1 MANEYTGDDNQEDER
16 TQAVFPLDDQMD
28 IPPLNMPVLH
38 DGSTFD
44 AEPSGLAGLVQ
55 ETQAKRQADAASAQ
69 TQESHE
75 TQAFDPLAELD
86 DEAAPEPQP
95 AAPATSSFASQRP
108 AADDVATVAFAA
120 VAMNPA
126 DDAALGKGVSAA
138 KTKNPKR
145 GMIIAFSIIGA
156 LLVLLVAAFFGT
168 NWYFQDRVAPGVRF
182 GNVSVMGKTES
193 ELTGI
198 VNQAVSDSAIT
209 VTDSEGNNV
218 KAGLDKLGVTVNVKQ
233 TVRNLLDAKSGN
245 MFTRINPFAKQD
257 VRLSATTDNYKLSTY
272 LTEQLV
278 EEQDR
283 AVASNISYD
292 ANSKKFIVTEG
303 NEGKEADP
311 ADVIA
316 AVKKAVSQP
325 GEAQKLTVMYSD
337 VAMPITVETATSA
350 ANDANKRLT
359 SSLVIGN
366 SKGKTFTLPADEIAK
381 WIQVKPDIQK
391 GTITLAYDQ
400 DAIKTYLS
408 QNLAK
413 KLDQDMV
420 VEKNITNTDGTVLT
434 VTQKGVDG
442 VAVQSTDETAAQVLD
457 ALNAGRGAEL
467 TATVKVT
474 GHKTESRK
482 VDYTSPNG
490 DPHMVIN
497 LSEQKVYAYKGS
509 TLVKTFIVSTGK
521 PSTPTDNG
529 TFFVHTK
536 YQSQTMRGEGYVTP
550 NVPWVTYYNQG
561 EGFHGAPWNTA
572 GIASGTF
579 ETEGMAVVP
588 CSMKTLAGICHGYA
602 ENLLLRA
609 ADVTLKE
616 RRKLVLV
623 ARETPLGLVHLR
635 NMTAL
640 AEMGVTILPPM
651 LTYYQHPQSIEDM
664 TTHIVGKIMREFR
677 LEAPGFRKWEG
688 S

>member
-69 TQESHE
+69 TQESQE

-95 AAPATSSFASQRP
+95 AAPATSSFVPQRP

-120 VAMNPA
+120 VAMNPV

-311 ADVIA
+311 SDVIA

-325 GEAQKLTVMYSD
+325 GEAQKLSVMYSD

-434 VTQKGVDG
+434 VMQKGVDG

-474 GHKTESRK
+474 DHKTESRK

-572 GIASGTF
+572 GIASGT
-579 ETEGMAVVP
+579 P
-588 CSMKTLAGICHGYA
+588 KSHGC
-602 ENLLLRA
+602 
-609 ADVTLKE
+609 T
-616 RRKLVLV
+616 
-623 ARETPLGLVHLR
+623 
-635 NMTAL
+635 NMRVEDAKW
-640 AEMGVTILPPM
+640 VYDFLPIGAM
-651 LTYYQHPQSIEDM
+651 VQ
-664 TTHIVGKIMREFR
+664 IVGTTPTSAVR
-677 LEAPGFRKWEG
+677 
-688 S
+688 

>member
-69 TQESHE
+69 TQESQE

-86 DEAAPEPQP
+86 DEVAPEPQP
-95 AAPATSSFASQRP
+95 AAPATSSFAPQRP

-311 ADVIA
+311 SDVIA

-325 GEAQKLTVMYSD
+325 GEAQKLSVMYSD

-413 KLDQDMV
+413 KLDHDMV

-474 GHKTESRK
+474 DHKTESRK

-572 GIASGTF
+572 GIASGT
-579 ETEGMAVVP
+579 P
-588 CSMKTLAGICHGYA
+588 KSHGC
-602 ENLLLRA
+602 
-609 ADVTLKE
+609 T
-616 RRKLVLV
+616 
-623 ARETPLGLVHLR
+623 
-635 NMTAL
+635 NMRVEDAKW
-640 AEMGVTILPPM
+640 AYDFLPIGAM
-651 LTYYQHPQSIEDM
+651 VQ
-664 TTHIVGKIMREFR
+664 IVGTTPTSAVR
-677 LEAPGFRKWEG
+677 
-688 S
+688 

>member
-69 TQESHE
+69 TQESQE

-95 AAPATSSFASQRP
+95 AAPATSSFAPQRP

-198 VNQAVSDSAIT
+198 VNRAVSDSTIT

-278 EEQDR
+278 KEQDR

-311 ADVIA
+311 SDVIA

-325 GEAQKLTVMYSD
+325 GEAQKLSVMYSD

-572 GIASGTF
+572 GIASGT
-579 ETEGMAVVP
+579 P
-588 CSMKTLAGICHGYA
+588 KSHGC
-602 ENLLLRA
+602 
-609 ADVTLKE
+609 T
-616 RRKLVLV
+616 
-623 ARETPLGLVHLR
+623 
-635 NMTAL
+635 NMRVEDAKW
-640 AEMGVTILPPM
+640 VYDFLPIGAM
-651 LTYYQHPQSIEDM
+651 VQ
-664 TTHIVGKIMREFR
+664 IVGTTPTSAVR
-677 LEAPGFRKWEG
+677 
-688 S
+688 

>member
-69 TQESHE
+69 TQESQE

-86 DEAAPEPQP
+86 DEVAPEPQP
-95 AAPATSSFASQRP
+95 AAPATSSFAPQRP

-126 DDAALGKGVSAA
+126 DDAALGKGVSA
-138 KTKNPKR
+138 T
-145 GMIIAFSIIGA
+145 
-156 LLVLLVAAFFGT
+156 
-168 NWYFQDRVAPGVRF
+168 
-182 GNVSVMGKTES
+182 KTEG

-311 ADVIA
+311 SDVIA

-325 GEAQKLTVMYSD
+325 GEAQKLSVLYSD

-572 GIASGTF
+572 GIASGT
-579 ETEGMAVVP
+579 P
-588 CSMKTLAGICHGYA
+588 KSHGC
-602 ENLLLRA
+602 
-609 ADVTLKE
+609 T
-616 RRKLVLV
+616 
-623 ARETPLGLVHLR
+623 
-635 NMTAL
+635 NMHVEDAKW
-640 AEMGVTILPPM
+640 VYDFLPIGAM
-651 LTYYQHPQSIEDM
+651 VQ
-664 TTHIVGKIMREFR
+664 IVGTTPTSAVR
-677 LEAPGFRKWEG
+677 
-688 S
+688 

>member
-69 TQESHE
+69 TQESQE

-95 AAPATSSFASQRP
+95 AAPATSSFAPQRP

-311 ADVIA
+311 SDVIA

-325 GEAQKLTVMYSD
+325 GEAQKLSVMYSD

-350 ANDANKRLT
+350 
-359 SSLVIGN
+359 
-366 SKGKTFTLPADEIAK
+366 E
-381 WIQVKPDIQK
+381 
-391 GTITLAYDQ
+391 
-400 DAIKTYLS
+400 
-408 QNLAK
+408 NLAK

-572 GIASGTF
+572 GIASGT
-579 ETEGMAVVP
+579 P
-588 CSMKTLAGICHGYA
+588 KSHGC
-602 ENLLLRA
+602 
-609 ADVTLKE
+609 T
-616 RRKLVLV
+616 
-623 ARETPLGLVHLR
+623 
-635 NMTAL
+635 NMHVEDAKW
-640 AEMGVTILPPM
+640 VYDFLPIGAM
-651 LTYYQHPQSIEDM
+651 VQ
-664 TTHIVGKIMREFR
+664 IVGTTPTSAVR
-677 LEAPGFRKWEG
+677 
-688 S
+688 

>member
-69 TQESHE
+69 TQESQE

-86 DEAAPEPQP
+86 DEVAPEPQP
-95 AAPATSSFASQRP
+95 AAPATSSFAPQRP

-156 LLVLLVAAFFGT
+156 LLVLLVAVFFGT

-193 ELTGI
+193 KLTGI

-272 LTEQLV
+272 LT
-278 EEQDR
+278 
-283 AVASNISYD
+283 
-292 ANSKKFIVTEG
+292 
-303 NEGKEADP
+303 
-311 ADVIA
+311 
-316 AVKKAVSQP
+316 
-325 GEAQKLTVMYSD
+325 
-337 VAMPITVETATSA
+337 
-350 ANDANKRLT
+350 ANKRLT

-474 GHKTESRK
+474 DHKTESRK

-572 GIASGTF
+572 GIASGT
-579 ETEGMAVVP
+579 P
-588 CSMKTLAGICHGYA
+588 KSHGC
-602 ENLLLRA
+602 
-609 ADVTLKE
+609 T
-616 RRKLVLV
+616 
-623 ARETPLGLVHLR
+623 
-635 NMTAL
+635 NMRVEDAKW
-640 AEMGVTILPPM
+640 VYDFLPIGAM
-651 LTYYQHPQSIEDM
+651 VQ
-664 TTHIVGKIMREFR
+664 IVGTTPTSAVR
-677 LEAPGFRKWEG
+677 
-688 S
+688 

>member
-16 TQAVFPLDDQMD
+16 TQAVFPLDDQMN
-28 IPPLNMPVLH
+28 IPPLNMPALH
-38 DGSTFD
+38 DGSMFD

-69 TQESHE
+69 TQESQE

-95 AAPATSSFASQRP
+95 AAPATSSFAPQRP

-245 MFTRINPFAKQD
+245 IFTRINPFAKQD

-311 ADVIA
+311 SDVIA

-325 GEAQKLTVMYSD
+325 GEAQKLSVMYSD

-572 GIASGTF
+572 GIASGT
-579 ETEGMAVVP
+579 P
-588 CSMKTLAGICHGYA
+588 KSHGC
-602 ENLLLRA
+602 
-609 ADVTLKE
+609 T
-616 RRKLVLV
+616 
-623 ARETPLGLVHLR
+623 
-635 NMTAL
+635 NMHVEDAKW
-640 AEMGVTILPPM
+640 VYDFLPIGAM
-651 LTYYQHPQSIEDM
+651 VQ
-664 TTHIVGKIMREFR
+664 IVGTTPTSAVR
-677 LEAPGFRKWEG
+677 
-688 S
+688 

>member
-1 MANEYTGDDNQEDER
+1 
-16 TQAVFPLDDQMD
+16 MD

-69 TQESHE
+69 TQESQE

-95 AAPATSSFASQRP
+95 AAPATSSFAPQRP

-126 DDAALGKGVSAA
+126 DDAALGKACPRPRRRTRSADDHRVQHHRRTA
-138 KTKNPKR
+138 
-145 GMIIAFSIIGA
+145 GA
-156 LLVLLVAAFFGT
+156 AGGRILRHD
-168 NWYFQDRVAPGVRF
+168 WYFQDRVVPGVRF

-311 ADVIA
+311 SDVIA

-325 GEAQKLTVMYSD
+325 GEAQKLSVMYSD

-391 GTITLAYDQ
+391 APSRWHTIRTHQ
-400 DAIKTYLS
+400 DIPVAEPRQETRSGHGRREEHHQHRRYR
-408 QNLAK
+408 A
-413 KLDQDMV
+413 DRDA
-420 VEKNITNTDGTVLT
+420 E
-434 VTQKGVDG
+434 GVDG

-474 GHKTESRK
+474 DHKTESRK

-497 LSEQKVYAYKGS
+497 LSEQKVYAYKAR
-509 TLVKTFIVSTGK
+509 
-521 PSTPTDNG
+521 P
-529 TFFVHTK
+529 
-536 YQSQTMRGEGYVTP
+536 GEDLHRLHRQAIHADRQRHV
-550 NVPWVTYYNQG
+550 
-561 EGFHGAPWNTA
+561 
-572 GIASGTF
+572 
-579 ETEGMAVVP
+579 
-588 CSMKTLAGICHGYA
+588 
-602 ENLLLRA
+602 LRA
-609 ADVTLKE
+609 HQVPVADHARRRLRHAE
-616 RRKLVLV
+616 RAMGHILQPGRRLPRRTVEHRGHRQRHSEV
-623 ARETPLGLVHLR
+623 ARMHQHARRGRQV
-635 NMTAL
+635 
-640 AEMGVTILPPM
+640 GV
-651 LTYYQHPQSIEDM
+651 
-664 TTHIVGKIMREFR
+664 
-677 LEAPGFRKWEG
+677 
-688 S
+688 